1 MTHLALLL
9 ALSLT
14 DAVFSGYRAGAG
26 RNARIHKLDYVI
38 VTCWSGFFAGLGAAV
53 LGAVAALA
61 YVFLVSGAQPSAASS
76 VARLD
81 AAAQPLVHAYA
92 VFATVLLL
100 VVLFW
105 TYPRRRT
112 RELAVVLIL
121 GPCTLLR
128 PYWIIGG
135 ALWALAGVEL
145 SLAALIA
152 LVTVLQLGIEPLL
165 NLWHARA
172 QRLRIQQLS

>member
-1 MTHLALLL
+1 LTHLQLLL

-14 DAVFSGYRAGAG
+14 DAVFAGYRAGAG
-26 RNARIHKLDYVI
+26 RNPRIHKLDYMI
-38 VTCWSGFFAGLGAAV
+38 VTCWSGFFAGLAVAVVAGAAALGHV
-53 LGAVAALA
+53 L
-61 YVFLVSGAQPSAASS
+61 LVSGGWPFLASGI
-76 VARLD
+76 ARLD
-81 AAAQPLVHAYA
+81 AAAQPLVHAHA
-92 VFATVLLL
+92 IFATVLLL

-145 SLAALIA
+145 PLAALIV
-152 LVTVLQLGIEPLL
+152 LVTGLQLSVEPLL

-172 QRLRIQQLS
+172 QRLRLQQLC